1 MTPVEKDPAASCPA
15 STTTIDQEK
24 SFTVNNNK
32 ISHSLDNSE
41 LTDSSTNGLD
51 EIKPNDELEDLS
63 ETLSNNVD
71 VNDSSKQAK
80 DGKQTEALVF
90 KITVKDG
97 KQVLKKVESSPSKVN
112 GKSSVDNSLDNTKNL
127 NGDLNVK
134 IKERTLSTSSKDSY
148 SDKNKNRDKSR
159 DKNSKDK
166 ESDRHKKSSSSSSS
180 SHRRSSSSSK
190 SSSSRSHN
198 SSNKSNSSSS
208 SSKSSS
214 RDKDRSRDKDKERS
228 SKSSS
233 SKSSSSKS
241 SSSKDS
247 HRDKDKNKDKDNEKD
262 KVSQAEK
269 DKETLAKVLPPSID
283 KLGKIPKKPKDESTA
298 AASATAKKASISIEV
313 RNNAESRPKTVK
325 LFNSQ
330 FRSHGLAE
338 EAPPPPSRKGL
349 IKPIN
354 TSTPGTA
361 IPSSLPTKRMSPP
374 PSYKDAPP
382 EKKSKLESPVLE
394 KPRSI
399 KLIEPKPKRE
409 YYFYLRT
416 FINLFCFY
424 IYRCCHLF
432 NMCGIW
438 TICDARKSLFSPYF
452 FVFIFQK
459 NLGNQ
464 NEMVSKLGKYF
475 MRS

>member
-1 MTPVEKDPAASCPA
+1 MTPVEKEPAASCPA
-15 STTTIDQEK
+15 PTTIEQEK

-32 ISHSLDNSE
+32 NSHSLDNSE

-51 EIKPNDELEDLS
+51 EIKPTDELEDLS
-63 ETLSNNVD
+63 ETLSNNVK
-71 VNDSSKQAK
+71 VSDSSVQAK
-80 DGKQTEALVF
+80 DGKPTEALVF

-97 KQVLKKVESSPSKVN
+97 KQVLKKVESSPSKLN
-112 GKSSVDNSLDNTKNL
+112 GKNSSVDNSSDNTKNI

-134 IKERTLSTSSKDSY
+134 IKERTLSTSSKESS

-159 DKNSKDK
+159 DKNKDK

-180 SHRRSSSSSK
+180 SLRRTSSSSK

-214 RDKDRSRDKDKERS
+214 RDKERERDKDRSRDKDKERS

-233 SKSSSSKS
+233 SKSSSSSSKS
-241 SSSKDS
+241 SSSK
-247 HRDKDKNKDKDNEKD
+247 DKDKNKDKDNDKD

-283 KLGKIPKKPKDESTA
+283 KLGKIPKKPKDESS
-298 AASATAKKASISIEV
+298 AASAAAKKASISIEV

-382 EKKSKLESPVLE
+382 EKKSKLESPVE

-416 FINLFCFY
+416 FINLF
-424 IYRCCHLF
+424 LF
-432 NMCGIW
+432 LYLQMM
-438 TICDARKSLFSPYF
+438 P
-452 FVFIFQK
+452 FIQHVWYLD
-459 NLGNQ
+459 NL
-464 NEMVSKLGKYF
+464 LC
-475 MRS
+475 

>member
-1 MTPVEKDPAASCPA
+1 MTPVEKEPAASCPA
-15 STTTIDQEK
+15 PTTIEQEK

-32 ISHSLDNSE
+32 NSHSLDNSE

-51 EIKPNDELEDLS
+51 EIKPTDELEDLS
-63 ETLSNNVD
+63 ETLSNNVK
-71 VNDSSKQAK
+71 VSDSSVQAK
-80 DGKQTEALVF
+80 DGKPTEALVF

-97 KQVLKKVESSPSKVN
+97 KQVLKKVESSPSKLN
-112 GKSSVDNSLDNTKNL
+112 GKNSSVDNSSDNTKNI

-134 IKERTLSTSSKDSY
+134 IKERTLSTSSKESS

-159 DKNSKDK
+159 DKNKDK

-180 SHRRSSSSSK
+180 SLRRTSSSSK

-214 RDKDRSRDKDKERS
+214 RDKERERDKDRSRDKDKERS

-233 SKSSSSKS
+233 SKSSSSSSKS
-241 SSSKDS
+241 SSSK
-247 HRDKDKNKDKDNEKD
+247 DKDKNKDKDNDKD

-283 KLGKIPKKPKDESTA
+283 KLGKIPKKPKDESST
-298 AASATAKKASISIEV
+298 ASAAAKKASISIEV

-382 EKKSKLESPVLE
+382 EKKSKLESPVE

-416 FINLFCFY
+416 FINLFFVSIFTDDA
-424 IYRCCHLF
+424 IYSTCVVFGQFAML
-432 NMCGIW
+432 
-438 TICDARKSLFSPYF
+438 KK
-452 FVFIFQK
+452 FVFPIS
-459 NLGNQ
+459 LCLY
-464 NEMVSKLGKYF
+464 SKKF
-475 MRS
+475 R

>member
-1 MTPVEKDPAASCPA
+1 MTPVEKEPAASCPA
-15 STTTIDQEK
+15 PTTIDQEK
-24 SFTVNNNK
+24 SFTVNNKK
-32 ISHSLDNSE
+32 ISQSLDNSE
-41 LTDSSTNGLD
+41 LTDSSNNGLD
-51 EIKPNDELEDLS
+51 EIKPTDELEDLS
-63 ETLSNNVD
+63 KTLSNNVD
-71 VNDSSKQAK
+71 VSDSSVQAK
-80 DGKQTEALVF
+80 DGKSTEGLVF

-97 KQVLKKVESSPSKVN
+97 KQVLKKVESSPSKLN
-112 GKSSVDNSLDNTKNL
+112 GKISVDNSLDNTKNL
-127 NGDLNVK
+127 NGDLNIK
-134 IKERTLSTSSKDSY
+134 IKERTLSTSSKDSS
-148 SDKNKNRDKSR
+148 SDKNKSRDKSR
-159 DKNSKDK
+159 DK
-166 ESDRHKKSSSSSSS
+166 ESDRHKKSASSSSS
-180 SHRRSSSSSK
+180 SHRRTSSSSK
-190 SSSSRSHN
+190 SSSRSHT

-247 HRDKDKNKDKDNEKD
+247 HRDKDKNKDKDNVKD

-283 KLGKIPKKPKDESTA
+283 KLGKIPKKTKDESAT
-298 AASATAKKASISIEV
+298 ASATAKKASISIEV

-382 EKKSKLESPVLE
+382 EKKSKLESSVL
-394 KPRSI
+394 PRSI

-416 FINLFCFY
+416 FIDLFFVSIFTDDA
-424 IYRCCHLF
+424 IYSTCVVFGQFAML
-432 NMCGIW
+432 
-438 TICDARKSLFSPYF
+438 KSLFSQ
-452 FVFIFQK
+452 FICVYIPK

-464 NEMVSKLGKYF
+464 NEMISKLGKYF